1 MNRNWWIA
9 GIAAFSLGL
18 GIGTV
23 SDRQWQKAL
32 GLGAIALSGAAAI
45 AALTDR
51 SRSGTAGGTWL
62 ADPLPPLAPEY
73 ANWLP
78 NERRSGK
85 DRRSN
90 TGSIPNS
97 DLSNA
102 LRGEVDRLERE
113 LEQSLTRKQQLE
125 AVIGVLRKEKT
136 AIQAQID
143 EGSSRTQTVY
153 RVLADLEAQRQQLE
167 DKIAQRQTQ
176 LADLDTQR
184 AAIER
189 DLPRLDRLREETVTL
204 EREIG
209 DRQNTIEALR
219 QDERTLI
226 DRCHQLE
233 AQAAELS
240 QQTINLTRS
249 LADTAREQQNV
260 DNTLR
265 QQQQEL
271 AQIRAQSDAHHRR
284 RHELRQQIE
293 QLQQQFTELG
303 PQVAQLQAERD
314 RLAGDCR
321 DRQLELQQL
330 QHEIAQARLHSQ
342 TLKTDIDRQENR
354 LQAIAT
360 RQARDGGTLRLWLSL
375 LLKDVPRDQVAN
387 LKPRRGPRKPSS

>member
-1 MNRNWWIA
+1 M
-9 GIAAFSLGL
+9 

-51 SRSGTAGGTWL
+51 SRSSNTNEPWSSN
-62 ADPLPPLAPEY
+62 PLPPLAPEY

-78 NERRSGK
+78 NDRRSGK
-85 DRRSN
+85 DRRSS
-90 TGSIPNS
+90 GSHVPNR

-143 EGSSRTQTVY
+143 EGSSRTQSVY

-167 DKIAQRQTQ
+167 DKITQRQTQ
-176 LADLDTQR
+176 LADLDTQQ

-189 DLPRLDRLREETVTL
+189 DLPRLDRLRDETVIL
-204 EREIG
+204 EREIL
-209 DRQNTIEALR
+209 DRQNTIESLR
-219 QDERTLI
+219 QEERTLL

-233 AQAAELS
+233 TQVAKLS
-240 QQTINLTRS
+240 QQTISLTRS

-260 DNTLR
+260 DNTLH

-293 QLQQQFTELG
+293 QLQQQ
-303 PQVAQLQAERD
+303 ASQLPSEISHLQTERD
-314 RLAGDCR
+314 RLVSECR
-321 DRQLELQQL
+321 DRQLQLQQL
-330 QHEIAQARLHSQ
+330 QQQIAQAQHQSQ
-342 TLKTDIDRQENR
+342 ILKTDIDRQETQR
-354 LQAIAT
+354 QAIAS

-375 LLKDVPRDQVAN
+375 LLKDLPRDQTAN
-387 LKPRRGPRKPSS
+387 LKPRRNSRKS

>member
-18 GIGTV
+18 GIGTL

-51 SRSGTAGGTWL
+51 SRADGAGGSWSS
-62 ADPLPPLAPEY
+62 DPLPPLAPEY

-78 NERRSGK
+78 NDRRSGH
-85 DRRSN
+85 DRRSGAG
-90 TGSIPNS
+90 TVPNR
-97 DLSNA
+97 DLNNA
-102 LRGEVDRLERE
+102 RRGEVDRLERE

-125 AVIGVLRKEKT
+125 AVIAVLRKEKT

-189 DLPRLDRLREETVTL
+189 DLPRLDRLREETIAL
-204 EREIG
+204 EREIL

-219 QDERTLI
+219 QEERTLL

-233 AQAAELS
+233 TQAAELS

-260 DNTLR
+260 ENTLH

-293 QLQQQFTELG
+293 QLQQQS
-303 PQVAQLQAERD
+303 AQLTPEVAHLQTEHD
-314 RLAGDCR
+314 RLASHCR

-330 QHEIAQARLHSQ
+330 QHEIAQAQLHSQ
-342 TLKTDIDRQENR
+342 ALKTDIDRQENQLR
-354 LQAIAT
+354 AIAT

-375 LLKDVPRDQVAN
+375 LLKDLPRNQVTN
-387 LKPRRGPRKPSS
+387 LKPQRGPRKPSS